1 MRDTFLRTRTTT
13 TVNGFAL
20 FHARQLLFLV
30 RPQQSPESKAP
41 GQQNETGDGGS
52 LCPERGHGNN
62 TATAQTPSVDPPSS
76 KGVGSNGSRL
86 ALQSSTLESTPE
98 EDSDTSLSH
107 DTDGADRRARR
118 KSTKAGCQQQPSGID
133 GASATITSESH
144 NSDPLRDKGR
154 DDGSGEIPLGG
165 VYWPGGKQPAGIE
178 RLPSRSTVDWEVAV
192 VMSSTGADEMVS
204 CR

>member
-98 EDSDTSLSH
+98 EDSDTSLSP

-144 NSDPLRDKGR
+144 NSDPLRDKGGTMVAER
-154 DDGSGEIPLGG
+154 SPSAEFTGREGSSRRGSRGCQVGRPL
-165 VYWPGGKQPAGIE
+165 
-178 RLPSRSTVDWEVAV
+178 
-192 VMSSTGADEMVS
+192 TGRWQS
-204 CR
+204 